1 MIWEIQEMMLEYQPQ
16 QSIDHL
22 SEGVA
27 ALIYVY
33 HLLKHP
39 RGVPP

>member
-1 MIWEIQEMMLEYQPQ
+1 MMLEDQPQ

-27 ALIYVY
+27 AIIYLYYLV
-33 HLLKHP
+33 KHP
-39 RGVPP
+39 RGEPS